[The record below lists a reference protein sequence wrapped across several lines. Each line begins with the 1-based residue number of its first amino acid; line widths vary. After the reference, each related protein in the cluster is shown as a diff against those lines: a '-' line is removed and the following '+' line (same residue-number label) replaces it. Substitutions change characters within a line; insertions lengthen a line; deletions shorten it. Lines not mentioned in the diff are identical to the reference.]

1 MKLITVL
8 FLTGTNDRTNHTFK
22 TYRENNL
29 VETVT
34 TMDAFPTTS
43 QLKEF
48 ATILHTPYLL
58 LCIRLTSVL
67 PGEFALERM
76 IQTAEAT
83 GAGMLYSDYYNEKNE
98 IRIPH
103 PTIEYQPGSLR
114 DDFDFGSLLLYRSD
128 VFKNAVSDM
137 DTEYKYATL
146 YDLRLKISQQST
158 IVRIPESLY
167 SEIETDHRLSGE
179 KQFDYV
185 DPKNRD
191 VQIEMETACTAHLK
205 NIHAW
210 LPPEFQPANFDSD
223 HFPVEATIVI
233 PVKNRIKTIA
243 DAVHSALN
251 QQTDFDFNI
260 LVVDNHST
268 DGTGEILSQLAAN
281 HPRLIHYIPQR
292 NDLAIGGCWTTAIMN
307 KNCGKFAV
315 QLDSD
320 DLYINDHV
328 LQAIVNAFY
337 QQNCAMVVGSY
348 KMVNFNLEDIPPGIV
363 NHREWTPENGRNNAL
378 RINGLGAPRAFH
390 TSILRKIKFPDVSYG
405 EDYAV
410 GLAISREY
418 QIGRIYDPLYLCRR
432 WNENSDAALDIQ
444 KLNTYNFYKDKLRTM
459 ELHQRISMI
468 KNEKVKSKD

>member
-1 MKLITVL
+1 MKSITVL
-8 FLTGTNDRTNHTFK
+8 FFSGIDDRTNHTFK

-29 VETVT
+29 IETIT
-34 TMDAFPTTS
+34 TMNAFPTTS
-43 QLKEF
+43 QLKGF
-48 ATILHTPYLL
+48 AAILHTPYLL
-58 LCIRLTSVL
+58 LCIRPTPVL

-76 IQTAEAT
+76 IQAAET
-83 GAGMLYSDYYNEKNE
+83 TDAGMLYSDYYKEKNE
-98 IRIPH
+98 IKIPH
-103 PTIEYQPGSLR
+103 PTIEYQSGSLR

-128 VFKNAVSDM
+128 VFKNAVSNM
-137 DTEYKYATL
+137 DIEYKYAAL
-146 YDLRLKISQQST
+146 YDLRLKTSQQST

-191 VQIEMETACTAHLK
+191 VQIEMETACTTHLK
-205 NIHAW
+205 KIHAW
-210 LPPEFQPANFDSD
+210 LPPKFQPVDFNAD

-268 DGTGEILSQLAAN
+268 DGTCEILSQLAAN
-281 HPRLIHYIPQR
+281 HPRLIHYTPQR
-292 NDLAIGGCWTTAIMN
+292 NDLAIGGCWTTAIMHP
-307 KNCGKFAV
+307 KCGKFAV

-320 DLYINDHV
+320 DLYIGDHV
-328 LQAIVNAFY
+328 LQTIVNAFY
-337 QQNCAMVVGSY
+337 QQNCAMVIGSY
-348 KMVNFNLEDIPPGIV
+348 KMVNFNLEDIPPGIID
-363 NHREWTPENGRNNAL
+363 HREWTPENGRNNAL
-378 RINGLGAPRAFH
+378 RINGLGAPRAFY

-410 GLAISREY
+410 GLAISRKY
-418 QIGRIYDPLYLCRR
+418 HIGRIYDPLYLCRR

-459 ELHQRISMI
+459 ELYQRISMI
-468 KNEKVKSKD
+468 RDKRVESKD